1 MQKFEEIVKADLFT
15 EKAELEKRYAVG
27 IIEHLLRVRDMYN
40 MVLANPQKRDRDTVN
55 EVCQRYGISKTQA
68 YQDLQYIHT
77 LLPMLSQA
85 TKAFHRYRANEM
97 LLQAYEMAEQA
108 EDYREMGRIATA
120 YSKVNRVETEDEQVI
135 PYEDIV
141 VQPFVPTT
149 DPTVLGI
156 KPIKNLKERIAYLLH
171 KYGADNPDI
180 EDIEAEEADL

>member
-1 MQKFEEIVKADLFT
+1 MQKFEEIVKKDLFT
-15 EKAELEKRYAVG
+15 DSVELTNRYPQQVIG
-27 IIEHLLRVRDMYN
+27 HLLRVRDMYN
-40 MVLANPQKRDRDTVN
+40 IVLANPAQRDRDTVKT
-55 EVCQRYGISKTQA
+55 VCAKYGISLTQA

-97 LLQAYEMAEQA
+97 LLQAFEQA
-108 EDYREMGRIATA
+108 EKEGDYKEMGRIASA
-120 YSKVNRVETEDEQVI
+120 YSKVNRVDTEDEQVI

-156 KPIKNLKERIAYLLH
+156 KPIKNLKERIAFLLH